1 MKNILL
7 KVLHGTIWG
16 GVFEIFSIHLLY
28 LMGDQKINPN
38 WLLRAIS
45 TLGRDIPEQYFET
58 KSHCTR
64 RAILPALQNP
74 VVRVSNQM
82 LGHGWHNKLILY
94 PLSNTWLCLEFSHV
108 IPIQLY
114 GRSKCQR
121 GKNPWGQLREGE
133 NFFLSIF
140 FYQSHWYNVIFVIV
154 FRLIAK
160 LSLLNHFFMA
170 KNMFF

>member
-1 MKNILL
+1 MFRLCLNYVETMFRLCL
-7 KVLHGTIWG
+7 D
-16 GVFEIFSIHLLY
+16 Y
-28 LMGDQKINPN
+28 DNPN

-45 TLGRDIPEQYFET
+45 TLGRDMPEQYFET

-114 GRSKCQR
+114 RRSKCHIS
-121 GKNPWGQLREGE
+121 KNPWGQLREGE
-133 NFFLSIF
+133 NSFLSILF
-140 FYQSHWYNVIFVIV
+140 IN
-154 FRLIAK
+154 LIGIM
-160 LSLLNHFFMA
+160 LYL
-170 KNMFF
+170 

>member
-1 MKNILL
+1 MFGDFINK
-7 KVLHGTIWG
+7 TYQTSP
-16 GVFEIFSIHLLY
+16 IFYCIC
-28 LMGDQKINPN
+28 INPN

-64 RAILPALQNP
+64 RAILPTLQNP

>member
-1 MKNILL
+1 MELVVKNGTQNYSTTNDKIITSGQIL
-7 KVLHGTIWG
+7 
-16 GVFEIFSIHLLY
+16 VFEIF
-28 LMGDQKINPN
+28 NPN

-133 NFFLSIF
+133 NFFYQFFSI
-140 FYQSHWYNVIFVIV
+140 N
-154 FRLIAK
+154 LIGIM
-160 LSLLNHFFMA
+160 LYL
-170 KNMFF
+170 